1 MQQRREKFFNPL
13 WREEQRRSNL
23 KDGEVDIS
31 VFHSTKQS
39 ELNWHPWA
47 LLAPALSAILL
58 LLVVPICFIV
68 VYSFWLR
75 AASGADIPAFQF
87 GNYAKFFVDFF
98 YPSVLIRTV
107 RIALE
112 TVILCLV
119 MGYIPAYFFYRT
131 RTRHKSLLMLLIM
144 LPFWISYII
153 RTLSWINILGETG
166 LINHLLTKF
175 HILSSPLSMLYN
187 EGSVLLGLIQYLLP
201 FMILNIYVSLEGID
215 KNLLEAARSLGCTEW
230 QAFREVTLPLSLP
243 GVSAGCLLVF
253 VLTAGTYLTP
263 MILGGPRDE
272 MIANLIF
279 KRVIGTL
286 DWPFGSAISVI
297 LLGLLGIIV
306 YTYNRYL
313 GINQIFKSLQ

>member
-1 MQQRREKFFNPL
+1 MQRNGWQ
-13 WREEQRRSNL
+13 
-23 KDGEVDIS
+23 
-31 VFHSTKQS
+31 
-39 ELNWHPWA
+39 PWI
-47 LLAPALSAILL
+47 LLSPALSVVFLW
-58 LLVVPICFIV
+58 LVVPVCFVV

-75 AASGADIPAFQF
+75 AASGADIPAFQL

-98 YPSVLIRTV
+98 YPSILIRTI

-112 TVILCLV
+112 TVILCVVL
-119 MGYIPAYFFYRT
+119 GYIPAYFFYQT
-131 RTRHKSLLMLLIM
+131 RTRHRPLLLLLIM

-153 RTLSWINILGETG
+153 RTLSWINILGDSG
-166 LINHLLTKF
+166 LINHILVASGLLNES
-175 HILSSPLSMLYN
+175 LGMLYN
-187 EGSVLLGLIQYLLP
+187 EGSVLMGLIQYMLP

-215 KNLLEAARSLGCTEW
+215 KSLLEAARSLGCTEW

-253 VLTAGTYLTP
+253 VLSSGTYITP
-263 MILGGPRDE
+263 MILGGPGND

-286 DWPFGSAISVI
+286 DWPFGSALSVI
-297 LLGLLGIIV
+297 LLALLVAIV

-313 GINQIFKSLQ
+313 GVSQIFKSFR